1 MSIVGKWIGPDELLL
16 YGMYI
21 DNIVAFAARWRLD
34 NDKY

>member
-21 DNIVAFAARWRLD
+21 DNIVAFAAR
-34 NDKY
+34 